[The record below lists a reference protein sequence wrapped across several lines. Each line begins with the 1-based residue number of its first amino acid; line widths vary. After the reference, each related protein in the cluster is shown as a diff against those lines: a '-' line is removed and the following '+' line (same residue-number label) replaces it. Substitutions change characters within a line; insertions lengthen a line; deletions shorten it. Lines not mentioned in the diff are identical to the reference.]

1 MSFLTELKKE
11 ANYTTTL
18 NGAKTHS
25 STGDACLDLFAVAGG
40 MRYRK
45 PSDLKN
51 MFTRAYIE
59 NPELAMKLLF
69 YIRDIRGGM
78 GERKIFRIL
87 LRHVAFQWPESAKK
101 NIHLI
106 AKYGRFDDLLCLLK
120 TPVQKQAVDLISQQ
134 LQEDWKAVERRENGE
149 HDAPVS
155 LLAKWLPSANASS
168 RKTQDNARIL
178 SNALGMDEKSYRKML
193 SRLRAH
199 CCLTERYLAR
209 GQVEKIKYET
219 VPSSAMLK
227 YRDAFARRDKERF
240 HTYLDEVANGTKK
253 MNSDILFPYEILRPY
268 FKDSYYGISYG
279 CKVKGMDVLEAL
291 WNNQH
296 IEVAETNAISVID
309 TSGSMYWSLGDGP
322 LPALISQALGL
333 RFAECCKGPFKNH
346 VITFESNPHLIELQG
361 KTLRDKLMYL
371 QSLPWG
377 GSTNLEAVF
386 DLILRTAVNAGA
398 TQEEM
403 PSVLY
408 IISDMEFNCAFRNPD
423 KTIYENA
430 REMFEV
436 FGYQLPAVVFHNV
449 NSWQTQAPVTAH
461 TKGAALMSGAGVA
474 SFKEKFD
481 GNMTPMS
488 HMLKVL
494 NSKRYEEVHA

>member
-1 MSFLTELKKE
+1 M
-11 ANYTTTL
+11 
-18 NGAKTHS
+18 
-25 STGDACLDLFAVAGG
+25 DLFALAGG

-45 PSDLKN
+45 PADLRN

-87 LRHVAFQWPESAKK
+87 LRHTAYQWPESVKK
-101 NIHLI
+101 NIRLI
-106 AKYGRFDDLLCLLK
+106 AEYGRFDDLLCLLK
-120 TPVQKQAVDLISQQ
+120 TPVQKQVVHLISNQ
-134 LQEDWKAVERRENGE
+134 LQEDLAAVERREQGE

-168 RKTQDNARIL
+168 CKTQETAKIL
-178 SNALGMDEKSYRKML
+178 LHALGMDEKSYRKML

-199 CCLTERYLAR
+199 SCLTERYLTR

-219 VPSSAMLK
+219 VPAGAMLK
-227 YRDAFARRDKERF
+227 YRSAFECKDEKRF
-240 HTYLDEVANGTKK
+240 RAYVDDVANGTKK
-253 MNSDILFPYEILRPY
+253 MNSDTLFPYEILRPY
-268 FKDSYYGISYG
+268 FKNGYSGISNGYN
-279 CKVKGMDVLEAL
+279 VDGMDVLETL
-291 WNNQH
+291 WNAQNVN
-296 IEVAETNAISVID
+296 VAETNAISVID
-309 TSGSMYWSLGDGP
+309 TSGSMYWRYGNEP

-346 VITFESNPHLIELQG
+346 VITFESNPHLVELHG
-361 KTLRDKLMYL
+361 NTLKDKLMYL
-371 QSLPWG
+371 KTLPWG
-377 GSTNLEAVF
+377 NSTNLESVF
-386 DLILRTAVNAGA
+386 ELILNTAINSGA

-403 PSVLY
+403 PKVLY
-408 IISDMEFNCAFRNPD
+408 IISDMEFNCAIRNPN

-430 REMFEV
+430 KEMFELY
-436 FGYQLPAVVFHNV
+436 GYQLPVVVFHNV
-449 NSWQTQAPVTAH
+449 NSWETQTPVTAH
-461 TKGAALMSGAGVA
+461 TKGAALVSGAGVA

-481 GNMTPMS
+481 GNVTPMS